1 VREQLLTRGKA
12 EKEQV
17 LVERHK
23 RMEKTTKILIKIANS
38 SGACEKGRAI
48 INMVAGLINKEN
60 MPCAAM
66 KCNMAPNRIV
76 SSYTK
81 TQGF

>member
-1 VREQLLTRGKA
+1 MREQLLTRGKA
-12 EKEQV
+12 EKEQL

-23 RMEKTTKILIKIANS
+23 RMEKTTKILTKIANS

-48 INMVAGLINKEN
+48 INMVANLINKEN
-60 MPCAAM
+60 LPRA
-66 KCNMAPNRIV
+66 KGTCNLAPS

-81 TQGF
+81 TQGV